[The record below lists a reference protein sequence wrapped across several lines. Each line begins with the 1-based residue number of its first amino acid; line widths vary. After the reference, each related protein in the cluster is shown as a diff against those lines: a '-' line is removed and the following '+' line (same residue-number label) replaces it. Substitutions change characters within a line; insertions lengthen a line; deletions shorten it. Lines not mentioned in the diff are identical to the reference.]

1 MYRRFFMGARLC
13 IAMYGIKIALYLNV
27 STHVADMPIY
37 KLLSSFLCRVAIILE
52 TPAVRGCHPPGI
64 DCIEYFATHQAF
76 LFSIGRTSGPRIIT
90 HMETAAHILVVDDD
104 HEIRTLL
111 AEYLDAN
118 GFRTLM
124 ATNGNDMRKI
134 LSEARVDL
142 VVLDLTLPG
151 EDGLTLCRNLRA
163 DSNIPVIMLT
173 ARGEPL
179 DRILGLEMGADDY
192 LSKPFEPRELFARI
206 RSVLRRT
213 QALPP
218 NMASPEA
225 QQIQFGRWTLDLI
238 ARHLV
243 NNEGLVVA
251 LSGAE
256 YRILKVFLDHPN
268 RVLNRDQLLELT
280 QGRESD
286 PFDRS
291 VDIQISRLRQKLG
304 DDARTPVIIKTV
316 RNEGYVLA
324 TAVTVES

>member
-1 MYRRFFMGARLC
+1 MDT
-13 IAMYGIKIALYLNV
+13 N
-27 STHVADMPIY
+27 T
-37 KLLSSFLCRVAIILE
+37 
-52 TPAVRGCHPPGI
+52 
-64 DCIEYFATHQAF
+64 
-76 LFSIGRTSGPRIIT
+76 
-90 HMETAAHILVVDDD
+90 HILIVDDD
-104 HEIRTLL
+104 RDIRTLL
-111 AEYLDAN
+111 AEYLDGN
-118 GFRTLM
+118 GLRTLT
-124 ATNGNDMRKI
+124 ATNGAEMRRV
-134 LSEARVDL
+134 LEESRVDL
-142 VVLDLTLPG
+142 IVLDLTLPG

-163 DSNIPVIMLT
+163 TSNVPVIMLT

-192 LSKPFEPRELFARI
+192 LAKPFEPRELFARI

-218 NMASPEA
+218 NMAQPDVA
-225 QQIQFGRWTLDLI
+225 AMRFAGWTLDLT

-243 NNEGLVVA
+243 NRDGVVVA

-256 YRILKVFLDHPN
+256 FRLLKVFLDHPN

-304 DDARTPVIIKTV
+304 DDARTPTIIKTV

-324 TAVTVES
+324 TSVASDSAGRAP

>member
-1 MYRRFFMGARLC
+1 MRPMDT
-13 IAMYGIKIALYLNV
+13 N
-27 STHVADMPIY
+27 T
-37 KLLSSFLCRVAIILE
+37 
-52 TPAVRGCHPPGI
+52 
-64 DCIEYFATHQAF
+64 
-76 LFSIGRTSGPRIIT
+76 
-90 HMETAAHILVVDDD
+90 HILVVDDD
-104 HEIRTLL
+104 RDIRTLL
-111 AEYLDAN
+111 AEYLDSN
-118 GFRTLM
+118 GLRTLT
-124 ATNGNDMRKI
+124 ATNGSEMRRV
-134 LSEARVDL
+134 LEESRVDL
-142 VVLDLTLPG
+142 IVLDLTLPG

-163 DSNIPVIMLT
+163 TSSVPVIMLT

-192 LSKPFEPRELFARI
+192 LAKPFEPRELFARI

-218 NMASPEA
+218 NMAQPDVA
-225 QQIQFGRWTLDLI
+225 AMRFAGWTLDLT

-243 NNEGLVVA
+243 NRDGVVVA

-256 YRILKVFLDHPN
+256 FRLLKVFLDHPN

-304 DDARTPVIIKTV
+304 DDARTPTIIKTV

-324 TAVTVES
+324 TTVSAEGAGRPA